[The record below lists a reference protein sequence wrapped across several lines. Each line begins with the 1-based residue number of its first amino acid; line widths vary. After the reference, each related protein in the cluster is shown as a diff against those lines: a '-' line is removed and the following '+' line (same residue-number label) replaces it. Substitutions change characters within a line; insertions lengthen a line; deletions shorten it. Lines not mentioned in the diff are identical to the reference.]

1 MRPRPTSW
9 RTAWVVAR
17 EEWRSL
23 LRSRVALTAVAVMLL
38 LTLTATLVGF
48 EHRHAIESER
58 ARFQALADQQWDAQ
72 PDRHPH
78 RVSHYG
84 HYVFRPLSPLA
95 FFDFGVDTFTGH
107 TLYLE
112 GHRQNSANFSDAGQ
126 SSVLLRFGLLTPAFV
141 LQTLV
146 PLLIGFIAF
155 GSIARERER
164 GQLRFSIAQ
173 GIAGR
178 SLLLGK
184 LLAHALIAGL
194 LALPAFAGI
203 AFIAFASAGSGSG
216 ATTSIMASAAFMLA
230 GYTAYLLMWSCAAVG
245 ISACATRARD
255 ALIVLTGL
263 WIGIVILLPRM
274 LPDLAASRIILPSR
288 IETEVAIHK
297 DLAAIGDSHNPD
309 DPYFREFR
317 EKTLARYGVKR
328 VEDLPV
334 NYGGLLM
341 AEGERMTSELF
352 DRYMQDNFQRQQA
365 QSGWVN
371 AFAPVSPV
379 IAVRRLSAALAGSDR
394 ESYERF
400 LADAE
405 KYRYALIQAL
415 NRMHA
420 EQVHYRN
427 DKEQRISQRNWQSLP
442 RFAPAPRPFADTLR
456 GQVLP
461 SLAVL
466 AGWLAA
472 LMLALALLGKRLERK
487 AA

>member
-1 MRPRPTSW
+1 MMARMASRQAMW
-9 RTAWVVAR
+9 AVAR

-23 LRSRVALTAVAVMLL
+23 LRSRAALSAVVVTLL

-58 ARFQALADQQWDAQ
+58 SRFQSLADRQWHDQ

-95 FFDFGVDTFTGH
+95 FFDFGVDPFTGH

-112 GHRQNSANFSDAGQ
+112 GHRQNSANFGDAGQ

-146 PLLIGFIAF
+146 PLLIGFLAF

-173 GIAGR
+173 GISGR
-178 SLLLGK
+178 TLLAGK
-184 LLAHALIAGL
+184 LLAHALVAGL
-194 LALPAFAGI
+194 LALPAFAGM
-203 AFIAFASAGSGSG
+203 AYLSLTAA
-216 ATTSIMASAAFMLA
+216 ATAPAALFMLA
-230 GYTAYLLMWSCAAVG
+230 GYALYLLMWSCAAVG
-245 ISACATRARD
+245 ISACASRARD
-255 ALIVLTGL
+255 ALILFTGL
-263 WIGIVILLPRM
+263 WIVMVILIPR
-274 LPDLAASRIILPSR
+274 LVPDLASHRITLPTR
-288 IETEVAIHK
+288 IETDVAIRK
-297 DLAAIGDSHNPD
+297 DLAAIGDSHDPE
-309 DPYFREFR
+309 DPYFRNFR
-317 EKTLARYGVKR
+317 EQTLARYGVKK

-341 AEGERMTSELF
+341 AEGERLTSELF
-352 DRYMQDNFQRQQA
+352 ARYMQDNFRRQQE
-365 QSGWVN
+365 QSRWVH
-371 AFAPVSPV
+371 AFSPLSPA
-379 IAVRRLSAALAGSDR
+379 IAVRRMSAALAGSDR
-394 ESYERF
+394 DSHARF
-400 LADAE
+400 LQDAE
-405 KYRYALIQAL
+405 QYRYALIQAL

-420 EQVHYRN
+420 EQVRYHN
-427 DKEQRISQRNWQSLP
+427 DKEQRIGQHNWQALP
-442 RFAPAPRPFADTLR
+442 RFSPPAHPFAAIL
-456 GQVLP
+456 QAHVLP

-472 LMLALALLGKRLERK
+472 LLLAVMLLGKRLERK
-487 AA
+487 AT